1 MKYHYA
7 SNLACFYLMLLL
19 QMAGPYSSD
28 GRDCKN
34 GKYQESDSITVRTW
48 RVSKSS
54 WRKEGWFFFFQYP
67 FFSKIVSQSLDS
79 PAAIQI
85 RVTKRMC

>member
-54 WRKEGWFFFFQYP
+54 WRKEGWFFFSSTP
-67 FFSKIVSQSLDS
+67 SSQRLSAKAWILL
-79 PAAIQI
+79 QQFKF
-85 RVTKRMC
+85 V